1 MFTRPILR
9 LAAIASVLLAAAA
22 PAAAQFSSLTVFGD
36 SLTDSGNNALVI
48 GANGTQV
55 ITGNTYIPSQPYASG
70 TYSNGATWVSSF
82 AAGIGL
88 APSALPSLAGG
99 GNYAFGGARTTID
112 GPVAG
117 FPVSAATQLGGFLT
131 NAPATLAGSGEDTFV
146 TTPFTLEG
154 RTSNVELELDT
165 SLDNAWLYFD
175 LALVNEA
182 TGDTRTVGR
191 EISYYHGGTSTDRWW
206 EGSRG
211 ESVVMGRV
219 PAGRY
224 LLRVEMA
231 GDTTEA
237 ARSAPPVS
245 VTLTVRRDV
254 PMYAPYGF
262 ALLALVLPAL
272 VSPLRKS
279 SFEQRRWAESD
290 HAPVASDEEEDE

>member
-1 MFTRPILR
+1 VAHQQRFT
-9 LAAIASVLLAAAA
+9 VT
-22 PAAAQFSSLTVFGD
+22 PAG
-36 SLTDSGNNALVI
+36 
-48 GANGTQV
+48 
-55 ITGNTYIPSQPYASG
+55 
-70 TYSNGATWVSSF
+70 
-82 AAGIGL
+82 
-88 APSALPSLAGG
+88 
-99 GNYAFGGARTTID
+99 
-112 GPVAG
+112 
-117 FPVSAATQLGGFLT
+117 
-131 NAPATLAGSGEDTFV
+131 TLAGSGEDAFV
-146 TTPFTLEG
+146 TAPFTLEG

-182 TGDTRTVGR
+182 TGDTRSAGR

-206 EGSRG
+206 EGSRD

-245 VTLTVRRDV
+245 VTLTVRRNV

-272 VSPLRKS
+272 VAPLRKS
-279 SFEQRRWAESD
+279 SFEGRRWAESD
-290 HAPVASDEEEDE
+290 HAPVASDDEEE